1 MPRSQHLSTQEA
13 PKHQY
18 PSAGVKAELRTF
30 VSNLLSFL
38 SDPSFQCLC
47 SEGSAQQAPGQPWLR
62 DQLGGAPWTPR
73 CMWSLSATPERRA
86 GSGTF
91 FLRCLW
97 RASFRCQDPNLKLEC
112 SSAEFSES
120 CRRRTKPKA
129 PQRWAAERLLKPGHL
144 HCPALQP
151 ELIKHT
157 HCKRGSEQR
166 PRLAFRQEESAQ
178 SSR

>member
-1 MPRSQHLSTQEA
+1 MQRRVSPAGPRAALAARPAGRSTLDTEV
-13 PKHQY
+13 H
-18 PSAGVKAELRTF
+18 VVT
-30 VSNLLSFL
+30 
-38 SDPSFQCLC
+38 
-47 SEGSAQQAPGQPWLR
+47 
-62 DQLGGAPWTPR
+62 
-73 CMWSLSATPERRA
+73 LSATPERRA

-166 PRLAFRQEESAQ
+166 PRLGCCLWGRTESDTTEAT
-178 SSR
+178 